1 VSELVSEVFLKSNL
15 FASLTFIYIYSNI
28 VCLFSVPMTSAKK
41 ADVKQ
46 SIHRTF

>member
-1 VSELVSEVFLKSNL
+1 VSEVFLKNNL
-15 FASLTFIYIYSNI
+15 FASMLTFIYIYSNI

-41 ADVKQ
+41 ADAKQ